1 MTAMQEQQESAV
13 GVIPAGWSIASLGD
27 LGSCIRGV
35 SYKPEHLMQ
44 KTGESVTTL
53 LRSNNIKNDRVNFD
67 DVQFVAGCKISEG
80 QLARPFDIAICMSNG
95 SKALVGK
102 SGVITPAHLARHP
115 RLTVGAFCAIYRSP
129 VQYTA
134 QIFKSQFFQSAID
147 VQLAGSAINNLKGS
161 DIEGIRFPLP
171 PHREQKAIAAI
182 LTAVDEK
189 LDVIARQIEATQTLK
204 QGLMQT
210 LFSRGVGTQDAD
222 GRWVSHAEFKDSELG
237 LLPAAWTVVSVGD
250 VCDVRGGK
258 RLPKGESLTTENTG
272 YPYVRVSDM
281 YMGGVDTSNILYVPA
296 HLQPGIARYTISKDD
311 IFISVA
317 GTLGIV
323 GVIPEELDG
332 ANLTENADKLTDIKI
347 SRDYLFHCL
356 CSEPIQQAIAREA
369 TSNAQPKLALAR
381 IRDFRFPL
389 PPAAEQREI
398 AAILGAVDEK
408 RGSLAAK
415 HRHYQTL
422 KRGLMQKLLTGEW
435 RVKVDAEM
443 AA

>member
-1 MTAMQEQQESAV
+1 MQE
-13 GVIPAGWSIASLGD
+13 
-27 LGSCIRGV
+27 
-35 SYKPEHLMQ
+35 
-44 KTGESVTTL
+44 TGEGVTTL

-67 DVQFVAGCKISEG
+67 DVQFVAGCKISED

-102 SGVITPAHLARHP
+102 SGVVTPDHLAGHP

-129 VQYTA
+129 VLYTA

-171 PHREQKAIAAI
+171 PLEEQQKIAAI
-182 LTAVDEK
+182 LMAVDDK

-222 GRWVSHAEFKDSELG
+222 GRWVPHAEFKDSELG
-237 LLPAAWTVVSVGD
+237 EIPVGWDVTTVGE
-250 VCDVRGGK
+250 VCEVKGGK
-258 RLPKGESLTTENTG
+258 RLPKGEVLTEENTG
-272 YPYVRVSDM
+272 FPYIRVTDM
-281 YMGGVDTSNILYVPA
+281 YMGGVNTEGVLYVPA
-296 HLQPGIARYTISKDD
+296 YVQPSIARYTISKDD

-317 GTLGIV
+317 GTLGLV
-323 GVIPEELDG
+323 GVVPEELDG

-347 SRDYLFHCL
+347 CRDYLFYCL
-356 CSEPIQQAIAREA
+356 CSDAIQGAIAREG
-369 TSNAQPKLALAR
+369 TSNAQPKLALSR
-381 IRDFRFPL
+381 IREFSIPL
-389 PPAAEQREI
+389 PTRPEQERI
-398 AAILGAVDEK
+398 AAILNSVSDKLA
-408 RGSLAAK
+408 SLQSKLA
-415 HRHYQTL
+415 HYQAL

-435 RVKVDAEM
+435 RVNVDLSTTRT
-443 AA
+443 